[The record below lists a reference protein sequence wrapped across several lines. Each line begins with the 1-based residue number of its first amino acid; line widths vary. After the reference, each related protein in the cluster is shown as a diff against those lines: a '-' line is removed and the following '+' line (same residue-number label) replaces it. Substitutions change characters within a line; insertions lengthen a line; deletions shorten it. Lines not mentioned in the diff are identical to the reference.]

1 MSETPAIA
9 PKSDRIPVET
19 RMANTNE
26 AVKAMLAAEAA
37 ARAEDEAAACPTP
50 SSGRLNQ
57 N

>member
-9 PKSDRIPVET
+9 PKPDRIPVET

-37 ARAEDEAAACPTP
+37 ARAEKTKQLRAL
-50 SSGRLNQ
+50 RLAQ
-57 N
+57 AV